1 MRKYGG
7 YGSLDEYF
15 QKEEKIYVRNMT
27 KPLGLISVNFG
38 DMRNPVYFTV
48 LKTTVPICL
57 TDFFDKAL
65 LSKSVELRTLVM
77 KGVVELVSEVDYR
90 KMVSPDIEEKVK
102 MAILNYGT
110 AQYTTEQEQESVPGV
125 QSAVMQLMAYHLLSD
140 EEKKESMDRIPNDE
154 QIITELS
161 HLDLSAEDKSYVLS
175 VARGKVKQWIMQQ
188 IGAAA
193 NIEVEHIVEKEM
205 MDRVKSEEEGEE
217 GYVKVEKE
225 VLGFV
230 PEQEVVDDVL
240 GQVSVNSPTVKK
252 GKGVKKVKRKE

>member
-65 LSKSVELRTLVM
+65 LVKSVELRTLIM
-77 KGVVELVSEVDYR
+77 KGVLELVSEADYR
-90 KMVSPDIEEKVK
+90 KLVSPEVEEKVK
-102 MAILNYGT
+102 VAILNYGT
-110 AQYTTEQEQESVPGV
+110 GQYVGEQEQEGVPGV

-140 EEKKESMDRIPNDE
+140 EERKEALDRIPSDD

-161 HLDLSAEDKSYVLS
+161 HLDLSAEDKSYILS
-175 VARGKVKQWIMQQ
+175 VAKGKVKQWIMQQ
-188 IGAAA
+188 IGVST
-193 NIEVEHIVEKEM
+193 NIEIESIIEKQKLDMGGEGS
-205 MDRVKSEEEGEE
+205 DSNEVYGPETEEE
-217 GYVKVEKE
+217 
-225 VLGFV
+225 
-230 PEQEVVDDVL
+230 VVADDVL
-240 GQVSVNSPTVKK
+240 GRLNAETVTRRTAKGAKK
-252 GKGVKKVKRKE
+252 QKSK